1 MIASLMHGAYMYIF
15 LIVGFVLLIKGAD
28 YFVDGASSIAK
39 ILKVSPLIIGL
50 TIVAFGTS
58 FPELAVSV
66 TSAIKGQNALA
77 VGNVVGSNIF
87 NTLMV
92 LGFSA
97 IFMPV
102 VVQKN
107 LIQKDVP
114 FNVLISFVLFVIAF
128 DVFFGSGLSGAVSD
142 NESAKI
148 QNILSRGDGIV
159 LLAFFVIYM
168 FYMIFSA
175 LGSRREY
182 EAQTE
187 GDIKQMGVAKS
198 VLFTILGAVA
208 IVVGGDITVDSA
220 TAIALHWGMSETLVG
235 LTIVAV
241 GTSLP
246 ELVTSIVAAHKG
258 ECDLAVG
265 NVVGSNIFNI
275 LLILGVSSVINPIE
289 STDPNLLVDMLVMLA
304 VSVLCFAVCLPKK
317 IRRWEGAVMIACY
330 IGYMVYIILR

>member
-1 MIASLMHGAYMYIF
+1 MLSSLMNGPLMYVF
-15 LIVGFVLLIKGAD
+15 LLVGFVFLIKGAD
-28 YFVDGASSIAK
+28 FFVDGASSIAR

-102 VVQKN
+102 LVQKN
-107 LIQKDVP
+107 LIQKDLP
-114 FNVLISFVLFVIAF
+114 FNILISFVLFVLSF
-128 DVFFGSGLSGAVSD
+128 DIFFANFGAQTS
-142 NESAKI
+142 
-148 QNILSRGDGIV
+148 NILSRGDGIV
-159 LLAFFVIYM
+159 LLSLFVVYM
-168 FYMIFSA
+168 FYVVFSA
-175 LGSRREY
+175 LASRREF
-182 EAQTE
+182 EEQTE
-187 GDIKQMGVAKS
+187 GDIKQMGVVKS
-198 VLFTILGAVA
+198 IIFTVCGAAA
-208 IVVGGDITVDSA
+208 IVIGGDLTVDAA

-235 LTIVAV
+235 LTIVAI

-246 ELVTSIVAAHKG
+246 ELVTSIIAAKKG

-289 STDPNLLVDMLVMLA
+289 LTDPNLLVDMLVMLGI
-304 VSVLCFAVCLPKK
+304 SVMVFGISIPKK
-317 IRRWEGAVMIACY
+317 IRRWEG
-330 IGYMVYIILR
+330 IILILMYAAYMTYIVLR

>member
-1 MIASLMHGAYMYIF
+1 MLSSLMNGPLMYVF
-15 LIVGFVLLIKGAD
+15 LLVGFVFLIKGAD
-28 YFVDGASSIAK
+28 FFVDGASSIAR

-97 IFMPV
+97 IFMQV
-102 VVQKN
+102 LVQKN
-107 LIQKDVP
+107 LIQKDLP
-114 FNVLISFVLFVIAF
+114 FNILISFVLFVLSF
-128 DVFFGSGLSGAVSD
+128 DIFFSNFGTQTS
-142 NESAKI
+142 
-148 QNILSRGDGIV
+148 NILSRGDGIV
-159 LLAFFVIYM
+159 LLSLFVVYM
-168 FYMIFSA
+168 FYIVFSA
-175 LGSRREY
+175 LSSRSEF
-182 EAQTE
+182 ESQTE
-187 GDIKQMGVAKS
+187 GDIKQMGVVKS
-198 VLFTILGAVA
+198 IIFTVCGAAA
-208 IVVGGDITVDSA
+208 IVIGGDLTVDAA

-235 LTIVAV
+235 LTIVAI

-246 ELVTSIVAAHKG
+246 ELVTSIIAAKKG

-289 STDPNLLVDMLVMLA
+289 LTDPNLLVDMLVMLGI
-304 VSVLCFAVCLPKK
+304 SVMVFGISIPKK
-317 IRRWEGAVMIACY
+317 IRRWEG
-330 IGYMVYIILR
+330 IILILMYAAYMTYIVLR

>member
-1 MIASLMHGAYMYIF
+1 MLAGLMHGVWMYLF
-15 LIVGFVLLIKGAD
+15 LIVGFALLLKGAD
-28 YFVDGASSIAK
+28 FFVDGASSIAK

-87 NTLMV
+87 NVLMV

-107 LIQKDVP
+107 LIQKDLP
-114 FNVLISFVLFVIAF
+114 FNVLVSFILFVLAF
-128 DVFFGSGLSGAVSD
+128 DVIFNSPSPNV
-142 NESAKI
+142 
-148 QNILSRGDGIV
+148 LSRGDGIV
-159 LLAFFVIYM
+159 LLGFFAVYM
-168 FYMIFSA
+168 FYMVFSA
-175 LGSRREY
+175 LSSRAEF
-182 EAQTE
+182 EEQTGE
-187 GDIKQMGVAKS
+187 DIKQMGVVKS
-198 VLFTILGAVA
+198 ILFTIFGALA
-208 IVVGGDITVDSA
+208 IVIGGDLTVDAA

-235 LTIVAV
+235 LTIVAI

-246 ELVTSIVAAHKG
+246 ELVTSIVAAKKG

-275 LLILGVSSVINPIE
+275 LLILGVSSTISPIE
-289 STDPNLLVDMLVMLA
+289 LTDPNLLVDMLIMIGVCLATFA
-304 VSVLCFAVCLPKK
+304 VSFDKK
-317 IRRWEGAVMIACY
+317 IRRWEGIIMILMYA
-330 IGYMVYIILR
+330 GYMVYIILR

>member
-1 MIASLMHGAYMYIF
+1 MNGPLMYVF
-15 LIVGFVLLIKGAD
+15 LLVGFVFLIKGAD
-28 YFVDGASSIAK
+28 FFVDGASSIAR

-77 VGNVVGSNIF
+77 VGNVVGSNVF

-102 VVQKN
+102 IVQKN
-107 LIQKDVP
+107 LIQKDLP
-114 FNVLISFVLFVIAF
+114 FNFLISFVLFVISF
-128 DVFFGSGLSGAVSD
+128 DIFFANNGDQTV
-142 NESAKI
+142 NV
-148 QNILSRGDGIV
+148 LSRGDGIV
-159 LLAFFVIYM
+159 LLSLFGIYM
-168 FYMIFSA
+168 FYVVFSA
-175 LGSRREY
+175 LASRSEF

-198 VLFTILGAVA
+198 IIFTVCGAAA
-208 IVVGGDITVDSA
+208 IVIGGDLTVDAA

-235 LTIVAV
+235 LTIVAI

-246 ELVTSIVAAHKG
+246 ELVTSIVAAKKG

-289 STDPNLLVDMLVMLA
+289 LTDPHLLVDMLVMLGI
-304 VSVLCFAVCLPKK
+304 SVMVFAISIPKK
-317 IRRWEGAVMIACY
+317 IRRWEG
-330 IGYMVYIILR
+330 IILIL

>member
-1 MIASLMHGAYMYIF
+1 MLSSLMNGPLMYVF
-15 LIVGFVLLIKGAD
+15 LLVGFVFLIKGAD
-28 YFVDGASSIAK
+28 FFVDGASSIAR

-87 NTLMV
+87 NILMV

-102 VVQKN
+102 LVQKN
-107 LIQKDVP
+107 LIQKDLP
-114 FNVLISFVLFVIAF
+114 FNILISFVLFVLSF
-128 DVFFGSGLSGAVSD
+128 DIFFSNFGAQTS
-142 NESAKI
+142 
-148 QNILSRGDGIV
+148 NILSRGDGIV
-159 LLAFFVIYM
+159 LLSLFAIYM
-168 FYMIFSA
+168 FYIVFSA
-175 LGSRREY
+175 LSSRSEF
-182 EAQTE
+182 ESQTE
-187 GDIKQMGVAKS
+187 GDIKQMGVVKS
-198 VLFTILGAVA
+198 IIFTVCGAAA
-208 IVVGGDITVDSA
+208 IVIGGDLTVDAA

-235 LTIVAV
+235 LTIVAI

-246 ELVTSIVAAHKG
+246 ELVTSIIAAKKG

-289 STDPNLLVDMLVMLA
+289 LTDPNLLVDMLVMLGI
-304 VSVLCFAVCLPKK
+304 SVMVFGISIPKK
-317 IRRWEGAVMIACY
+317 IRRWEG
-330 IGYMVYIILR
+330 IILILMYAAYMTYIVLR

>member
-1 MIASLMHGAYMYIF
+1 MNGPLMYVF
-15 LIVGFVLLIKGAD
+15 LLVGFVFLIKGAD
-28 YFVDGASSIAK
+28 FFVDGASSIAR

-87 NTLMV
+87 NALMV

-102 VVQKN
+102 LVQKN
-107 LIQKDVP
+107 LIQKDLP
-114 FNVLISFVLFVIAF
+114 FNLLISFVLFVLSF
-128 DVFFGSGLSGAVSD
+128 DIFFANFGAQTS
-142 NESAKI
+142 
-148 QNILSRGDGIV
+148 NILSRGDGIV
-159 LLAFFVIYM
+159 LLSLFAVYM
-168 FYMIFSA
+168 FYVVFSA
-175 LGSRREY
+175 LASRREF
-182 EAQTE
+182 EEQTE
-187 GDIKQMGVAKS
+187 GDIKQMGVVKS
-198 VLFTILGAVA
+198 IIFTFCGAAA
-208 IVVGGDITVDSA
+208 IVIGGDLTVDAA

-235 LTIVAV
+235 LTIVAI

-246 ELVTSIVAAHKG
+246 ELVTSIVAAKKG

-289 STDPNLLVDMLVMLA
+289 LTDPNLLVDMLVMLG
-304 VSVLCFAVCLPKK
+304 VSVVVFGISIPKK
-317 IRRWEGAVMIACY
+317 IRRWEG
-330 IGYMVYIILR
+330 IILILMYAAYMTYIVLR

>member
-1 MIASLMHGAYMYIF
+1 MLSSLMNGPLMYVF
-15 LIVGFVLLIKGAD
+15 LLVGFVFLIKGAD
-28 YFVDGASSIAK
+28 FFVDGASSIAR

-102 VVQKN
+102 LVQKN
-107 LIQKDVP
+107 LIQKDLP
-114 FNVLISFVLFVIAF
+114 FNILISFVLFVLSF
-128 DVFFGSGLSGAVSD
+128 DIFFSNFGAQTS
-142 NESAKI
+142 
-148 QNILSRGDGIV
+148 NILSRGDGIV
-159 LLAFFVIYM
+159 LLSLFVVYM
-168 FYMIFSA
+168 FYVVFSA
-175 LGSRREY
+175 LASRREF
-182 EAQTE
+182 EEQTE
-187 GDIKQMGVAKS
+187 GDIKQMGVVKS
-198 VLFTILGAVA
+198 IIFTVCGAAA
-208 IVVGGDITVDSA
+208 IVIGGDLTVDAA

-235 LTIVAV
+235 LTIVAI

-246 ELVTSIVAAHKG
+246 ELVTSIIAAKKG

-289 STDPNLLVDMLVMLA
+289 LTDPNLLVDMLVMLGI
-304 VSVLCFAVCLPKK
+304 SVMVFGISIPKK
-317 IRRWEGAVMIACY
+317 IRRWEG
-330 IGYMVYIILR
+330 IILILMYAAYMTYIVLR

>member
-1 MIASLMHGAYMYIF
+1 MLSSLMNGPLMYVF
-15 LIVGFVLLIKGAD
+15 LLVGFVFLIKGAD
-28 YFVDGASSIAK
+28 FFVDGASSIAR

-102 VVQKN
+102 LVQKN
-107 LIQKDVP
+107 LIQKDLP
-114 FNVLISFVLFVIAF
+114 FNILISFVLFVLSF
-128 DVFFGSGLSGAVSD
+128 DIFFSNFGAQTS
-142 NESAKI
+142 
-148 QNILSRGDGIV
+148 NILSRGDGIV
-159 LLAFFVIYM
+159 LLSLFAIYM
-168 FYMIFSA
+168 FYIVFSA
-175 LGSRREY
+175 LSSRSEF
-182 EAQTE
+182 ESQTE
-187 GDIKQMGVAKS
+187 GDIKQMGVVKS
-198 VLFTILGAVA
+198 IIFTVCGAAA
-208 IVVGGDITVDSA
+208 IVIGGDLTVDAA

-235 LTIVAV
+235 LTIVAI

-246 ELVTSIVAAHKG
+246 ELVTSIIAAKKG

-289 STDPNLLVDMLVMLA
+289 LTDPNLLVDMLVMLGI
-304 VSVLCFAVCLPKK
+304 SVMVFGISIPKK
-317 IRRWEGAVMIACY
+317 IRRWEG
-330 IGYMVYIILR
+330 IILILMYAAYMTYIVLR